1 MKKASTAILLATTLL
16 ALVSCGEDSNDYNY
30 KKDKDNASDIVTD
43 PRQKVGP
50 IEAQTNLEF
59 PALKQSGT
67 IVLVHKAVLNDQTKE
82 QGINY
87 AVEWDTSK
95 RTQRWTCYKAYSN
108 IIRSSTSSKNVSR
121 YYTNNGEILTPTSQY
136 PNDPDLPATY
146 QFTNDP
152 YKGSGFDHGH
162 ICPSADRLRSTA
174 ANYQTFFLTN
184 MQPQTKALNGSHNTI
199 PADYSPWFRI
209 EDRIRTWAM
218 QSDTLY
224 VCKGGYIGSSTT
236 TIGSGANKIPVPSYF
251 FVALLSKRG
260 ATYKAV
266 GFWMKHE
273 SNYTKQAPLSSY
285 TMNIRELESKTG
297 MDFFCNLKDETERD
311 IENADMSDILN
322 DWTIQ

>member
-43 PRQKVGP
+43 SRQKVGP

-59 PALKQSGT
+59 PALKQSGCVV
-67 IVLVHKAVLNDQTKE
+67 IVHKAILNDQTKE
-82 QGINY
+82 QGVNY

-152 YKGSGFDHGH
+152 YKGSGYDHGH

-199 PADYSPWFRI
+199 PADYSPWYRI

-236 TIGSGANKIPVPSYF
+236 TIGSGVNKIPVPSYF

>member
-59 PALKQSGT
+59 PALKQSGCVV
-67 IVLVHKAVLNDQTKE
+67 IVHKAILNDQTKE

-108 IIRSSTSSKNVSR
+108 VIRSDIGSKNVSR
-121 YYTNNGEILTPTSQY
+121 YYTNNGETLTPTSQY
-136 PNDPDLPATY
+136 PNDPDLPAEY
-146 QFTNDP
+146 RFTADP
-152 YKGSGFDHGH
+152 YKGSGYDHGH
-162 ICPSADRLRSTA
+162 ICPSADRLRATE
-174 ANYQTFFLTN
+174 ANYQTFFLSN
-184 MQPQTKALNGSHNTI
+184 MQPQTRALNGSVDYN
-199 PADYSPWFRI
+199 ADYSPWYRI
-209 EDRIRTWAM
+209 ESRVRTWAM

>member
-43 PRQKVGP
+43 SRQKVGP

-152 YKGSGFDHGH
+152 YKGSGYDHGH

>member
-43 PRQKVGP
+43 SRQKVGP

-87 AVEWDTSK
+87 SVEWDTNQ
-95 RTQRWTCYKAYSN
+95 RTQHWTCYKAYSN

-260 ATYKAV
+260 TTYKAV